1 MSTWADGLLCAFDTE
16 TTGVAVDEARIVSAY
31 LGLVAENGPAKGRTW
46 LADPGI
52 EIPEEATAIHGITT
66 EFARRQG
73 RPSGEVIAELAE
85 GIRAHLAG
93 GTPVVV
99 YNAAF
104 DFSVL
109 DRECRRHGLPSLE
122 AVVGGPLQP
131 IIDPFV
137 LDKMVD
143 RFRPGKRTLTATCAH
158 YGVSLGQAHNAEV
171 DALAAAAVARA
182 IAQRYPEV
190 AATPPSRLHQLQVAA
205 SAEQAASFQHYLRQR
220 GSEAVIDGAWPLRP

>member
-1 MSTWADGLLCAFDTE
+1 MSTWANGPLCAFDTE

-31 LGLVAENGPAKGRTW
+31 LGLVAGNGPVQGTAW
-46 LADPGI
+46 LADPGV

-66 EFARRQG
+66 EFARQQG
-73 RPSGEVIAELAE
+73 RPAHEVIAELAE
-85 GIRAHLAG
+85 GIGAHLAG

-104 DFSVL
+104 DLTLL
-109 DRECRRHGLPSLE
+109 DRECRRHGLSSLE
-122 AVVGGPLQP
+122 EVIGSPLQP
-131 IIDPFV
+131 IIDPYV

-182 IAQRYPEV
+182 IAERYPEV
-190 AATPPSRLHQLQVAA
+190 AETPPSKLHELQVAA
-205 SAEQAASFQHYLRQR
+205 SAEQAASFQRYLRQR
-220 GSEAVIDGAWPLRP
+220 GSEAVIDGGWPLRA